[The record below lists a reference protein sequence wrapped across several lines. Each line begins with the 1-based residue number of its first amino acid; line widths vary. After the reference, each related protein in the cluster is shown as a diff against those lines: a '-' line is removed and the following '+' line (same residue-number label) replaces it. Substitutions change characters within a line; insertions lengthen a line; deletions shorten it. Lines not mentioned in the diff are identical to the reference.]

1 MTEVV
6 SGPKPQTVG
15 FRYYMSVHQAI
26 CRGPIDALLEVRVAG
41 VSAWPDAGQPGVEGT
56 EVASINKPDLF
67 GGDKKEGGIVGTM
80 HVLMGYADQIAPGML
95 AGLLGGRVPGFRGIA
110 SIFFDGLVCSIN
122 PYPKPWSFRVARVFK
137 GWDGEVWYPEKVFMW
152 TDDNGALIR
161 SMNPAHIIYECCTNR
176 VWGRGLPRNL
186 IDDAS
191 FRRAADQLFDEG
203 FGLNFKWARED
214 SLDAFVKDV
223 IDHIGG
229 AVDINRETGKVRLKL
244 IRDDYA
250 PSDLPLFEYD
260 SGLLAIE
267 EEETSSKDDIVNEIV
282 VNFVSVFMG
291 QKQQVRVHNLAAV
304 QSAGNFKSITT
315 DYNGISNKGLA
326 LRVAQRDLKA
336 NALSG
341 RRYKLTLDR
350 RAWRLAPADVIRVR
364 APDRGID
371 DLILRLGKVSDS
383 ANVEGEITAEAVPDV
398 FGLRN
403 ASFIK
408 PELPG
413 WVPPNK
419 SALPARYVRLEEAT
433 YRDVFR
439 GSVTGQNP
447 NVLATNGFLVAF
459 AAKPSSLSLG
469 YDLATAAEGE
479 ELAVR
484 STESFMPV
492 GVLLAAVDPY
502 STTIQIT
509 GGVDLDR
516 VTAGSAVFL
525 GTEIARVDSIGPN
538 GSFVIGRGCVDTVPV
553 AHAQGTVCYF
563 PDADVG
569 SDGREYAAGEQV
581 SAKLL
586 TYTSSEKQKIDAV
599 NTFTTTIVGRA
610 FKPYPPGDFR
620 INGDLPGSVKTY
632 GSSFTLS
639 WKHRDRIIQQ
649 DKLFDNTAAN
659 FGPEAGVTYRL
670 RFYKGQ
676 TLVRTEDE
684 ITETSFD
691 YTSLMNAADG
701 GSSTLRIELESVR
714 DGVTSHQKYYMQVLR
729 S

>member
-1 MTEVV
+1 MTSVV
-6 SGPKPQTVG
+6 SGSKPQTVG
-15 FRYYMSVHQAI
+15 FRYFMSVHQGI
-26 CRGPIDALLEVRVAG
+26 CRGPVDALLEVRVAG
-41 VSAWPDAGQPGVEGT
+41 VPAWPEAGQPGVETT
-56 EVASINKPDLF
+56 EVVSINKPDLF
-67 GGDKKEGGIVGTM
+67 GGDKKEGGILGAM
-80 HVLMGYADQIAPGML
+80 HVLMGYADQVAPAML
-95 AGLLGGRVPGFRGIA
+95 AGLLGGRVPGFRGIV

-191 FRRAADQLFDEG
+191 FRRAADQLFSEG
-203 FGLNFKWARED
+203 FGLNLKWARED
-214 SLDAFVKDV
+214 SLDKFVSDV

-244 IRDDYA
+244 IRDDYN
-250 PSDLPLFEYD
+250 PTDLPLFEYD
-260 SGLLAIE
+260 SGLLSIE

-304 QSAGNFKSITT
+304 QSVGNFKSITT
-315 DYNGISNKGLA
+315 DYNGISNKNLA

-398 FGLRN
+398 FGLRS

-413 WVPPNK
+413 WAPPIRN
-419 SALPARYVRLEEAT
+419 ALPARYVRLEEAS

-439 GSVTGQNP
+439 GSITGQSP
-447 NVLATNGFLVAF
+447 NVLASNGYLVVF

-484 STESFMPV
+484 STESFVPV
-492 GVLLAAVDPY
+492 GVLLAAIGPY
-502 STTIQIT
+502 DTSIQIT

-516 VTAGSAVFL
+516 VAAGTAVFL
-525 GTEIARVDSIGPN
+525 GSEIARVDSIGPN
-538 GSFVIGRGCVDTVPV
+538 GSFVVGRGCVDTLPA
-553 AHAQGTVCYF
+553 AHATGTVCYF
-563 PDADVG
+563 PEVDIG
-569 SDGREYAAGEQV
+569 SDGREYATGEDV
-581 SAKLL
+581 TAKLL
-586 TYTSSEKQKIDAV
+586 TYTSSEKQNIDTV
-599 NTFTTTIVGRA
+599 NSYTTTMAGRA

-620 INGDLPGSVKTY
+620 INADLPGTAKKY
-632 GSSFTLS
+632 GSSFTLT
-639 WKHRDRIIQQ
+639 WKHRDRTIQQ
-649 DKLFDNTAAN
+649 DKLFDNSAAN
-659 FGPEAGVTYRL
+659 LGPEAGVTYRL
-670 RFYKGQ
+670 RFFKG
-676 TLVRTEDE
+676 TSLVRTEE
-684 ITETSFD
+684 SITDTFFD

-701 GSSTLRIELESVR
+701 GTSTLRIELESVR
-714 DGVTSHQKYYMQVLR
+714 DGAMSHQKYSVQVLR